1 MNRVYLPLLPL
12 PVLAAI
18 VAASACS
25 RPRTEETP
33 HVIPPAMALEATPA
47 AAPPPTGAVVAGASA
62 APATASAEED
72 RPTAE
77 DVKEFGRKVSK

>member
-25 RPRTEETP
+25 KARTEETP
-33 HVIPPAMALEATPA
+33 HVIPPAIALDATPA
-47 AAPPPTGAVVAGASA
+47 PVPPPTGAVVAGAGA
-62 APATASAEED
+62 AAAAAAEED